1 MAALS
6 ATLAEDVAAQ
16 KAVFVKDLDEG
27 VYSALKNDG
36 VRMRG
41 YQRAIEG
48 AVPGKRVLD
57 IGTGPEAL
65 LAIVAAKAGATSVV
79 ACEVNPAAAAAAVE
93 AVRAAGLEDKI
104 TILTGHSSELDLPPV
119 DVVVSEIVGDIASE
133 EGMAATLAALPETTV
148 VRSDG
153 WSVPRRAE
161 TWIAPANLRLPQQ
174 GDGDGPTHVRLP
186 TLPPAACLLG
196 ERALMEIL
204 DASRMGDLDQT
215 RAASWTVAAPSTL
228 TGFFCAPKLYLDA
241 TVVIDC
247 WEEQTSWRSVLCLLP
262 EPALVEP
269 GDVVGLT
276 VTAALGR
283 FPVTHTLATT
293 VNGKPLGDIVLR
305 LNE

>member
-6 ATLAEDVAAQ
+6 AALAEDVAAQ
-16 KAVFVKDLDEG
+16 KAVFVKDLDAG

-119 DVVVSEIVGDIASE
+119 DVVVSEIVGDIAIF
-133 EGMAATLAALPETTV
+133 ATSATSLTDL
-148 VRSDG
+148 SLG
-153 WSVPRRAE
+153 
-161 TWIAPANLRLPQQ
+161 AP
-174 GDGDGPTHVRLP
+174 
-186 TLPPAACLLG
+186 
-196 ERALMEIL
+196 
-204 DASRMGDLDQT
+204 
-215 RAASWTVAAPSTL
+215 
-228 TGFFCAPKLYLDA
+228 
-241 TVVIDC
+241 
-247 WEEQTSWRSVLCLLP
+247 
-262 EPALVEP
+262 
-269 GDVVGLT
+269 VG
-276 VTAALGR
+276 G
-283 FPVTHTLATT
+283 
-293 VNGKPLGDIVLR
+293 
-305 LNE
+305 